1 MNTQGIIVMAVS
13 VGSVLALVSYCM
25 YRVLNLP
32 STGIGSLHGE
42 LKIDTGD
49 QYDAD

>member
-13 VGSVLALVSYCM
+13 VGSVLTLVSYCM

-32 STGIGSLHGE
+32 PAGMEGVHGE
-42 LKIDTGD
+42 LEIDTGD
-49 QYDAD
+49 QIDAD